1 MTAARNPM
9 QQSLLGSA
17 FLRGSSHR
25 LFASQD
31 LDETRAMVAR
41 VMKPHGLGVAGR
53 AQQLGARMHHAS
65 LGEVSVSRLK
75 YGAEVCIQPDRLED
89 FFLVQMPLAGHAE
102 IHSGDDSLQSTS
114 DLASVLSP
122 SDPIRMRWSAD
133 ADQLMV
139 RIPRRRLERCAAAQL
154 GRELDAPLRFE
165 LGMSWQQQPAWTC
178 LLSYLLQCAEQGVT
192 AGTHRLLAAQID
204 QLVASTLLCVQPH
217 SLSHAR
223 PARCGP
229 VLPRHVRRVEEY
241 LQTHADQPISADQL
255 AALAGVSL
263 RSLYAGF
270 QQFCGTSPMQY
281 LKQIRL
287 DRARADLLGNSALTT
302 VAGIALAWGFDHLGR
317 FSVDYRKRF
326 GESPSDTLR
335 RRG

>member
-1 MTAARNPM
+1 MLAPRPPM
-9 QQSLLGSA
+9 QPALPSGAL
-17 FLRGSSHR
+17 LRGPTR
-25 LFASQD
+25 PLFASSD

-41 VMKPHGLGVAGR
+41 VMKPHGLGVAGT
-53 AQQLGARMHHAS
+53 AQRLGARMHHVRF
-65 LGEVSVSRLK
+65 GEVSVSRLK
-75 YGAEVCIQPDRLED
+75 YGATVCIEPDRLDD

-102 IHSGDDSLQSTS
+102 IHSGDETLQSTPE
-114 DLASVLSP
+114 LASVLSP

-133 ADQLMV
+133 NDQLMV
-139 RIPRRRLERCAAAQL
+139 RISRRRLERCAAAQL

-165 LGMSWQQQPAWTC
+165 LGMAWRRTPAWTC
-178 LLSYLLQCAEQGVT
+178 LLDYLLQCADHGVPCD
-192 AGTHRLLAAQID
+192 AQRLLGAQIE
-204 QLVASTLLCVQPH
+204 QLVATTLLCVQPH

-229 VLPRHVRRVEEY
+229 VLPRHVRKVQEY
-241 LQTHADQPISADQL
+241 LQAHADQPIAADQL
-255 AALAGVSL
+255 AELAGVSL

-302 VAGIALAWGFDHLGR
+302 VAGIAMAWGFDHPGR
-317 FSVDYRKRF
+317 FSVDYRKRY
-326 GESPSDTLR
+326 GESPGETLR

>member
-1 MTAARNPM
+1 MPVARNLMPH
-9 QQSLLGSA
+9 SLLDSA
-17 FLRGSSHR
+17 CLRGPAHR
-25 LFASQD
+25 LFASRD

-41 VMKPHGLGVAGR
+41 VMKPHGLGVAGA
-53 AQQLGARMHHAS
+53 AQQLGAHMHHVS

-75 YGAEVCIQPDRLED
+75 YGAAVCIEPDRLED

-102 IHSGDDSLQSTS
+102 IHSGNHSLQSTP

-133 ADQLMV
+133 SDQLMV

-154 GRELDAPLRFE
+154 GRELNAPLRFE
-165 LGMSWQQQPAWTC
+165 LGMRWQQQPAWTC
-178 LLSYLLQCAEQGVT
+178 LLGYLLQCAEQGVT
-192 AGTHRLLAAQID
+192 PGTHRLLAAQID

-229 VLPRHVRRVEEY
+229 VLPRHVRQVEDY

-287 DRARADLLGNSALTT
+287 DRARADLQGNSALTT
-302 VAGIALAWGFDHLGR
+302 VAGIALSWGFDHLGR

-326 GESPSDTLR
+326 GESPSETLR
-335 RRG
+335 RRR